1 VRRFWPGDSL
11 ARWVPQNRVLRVV
24 TVAVAVIGAWWL
36 AGLILPK
43 GAPLG
48 VVLTGLVLGDATGL
62 LAIGLVL
69 IYRTNRIVNFAYGSI
84 GGVAGL
90 VAVNLFLQK
99 DWNYFAAMV
108 AGVVCGMAVGGLVEV
123 AVIRRFAGSSRLVLT
138 VATIGLAQVL
148 SGVELFLPTWFG
160 GRATPLGGFV
170 TPLDNDIRIS
180 VDPVIL
186 TGSHLLI
193 MVCVPAVIAV
203 LAWFLNRTDAGVA
216 MRAAAENTDRAR
228 LLGIPV
234 RRLTTLVWVVAGGQG
249 G

>member
-1 VRRFWPGDSL
+1 M
-11 ARWVPQNRVLRVV
+11 AVV
-24 TVAVAVIGAWWL
+24 AAWGL

-90 VAVNLFLQK
+90 LAVNLFLQK

-123 AVIRRFAGSSRLVLT
+123 AVIRRFARSSRLVLT

-148 SGVELFLPTWFG
+148 AGLELFIPTWFG

-170 TPLDNDIRIS
+170 TPIDI
-180 VDPVIL
+180 D
-186 TGSHLLI
+186 
-193 MVCVPAVIAV
+193 IASR
-203 LAWFLNRTDAGVA
+203 WN
-216 MRAAAENTDRAR
+216 
-228 LLGIPV
+228 P
-234 RRLTTLVWVVAGGQG
+234 
-249 G
+249 